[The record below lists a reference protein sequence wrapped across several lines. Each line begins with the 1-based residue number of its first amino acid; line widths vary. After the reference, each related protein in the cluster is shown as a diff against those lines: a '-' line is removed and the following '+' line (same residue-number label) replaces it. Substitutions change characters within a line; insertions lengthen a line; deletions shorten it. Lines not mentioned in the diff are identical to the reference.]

1 MARFT
6 ATRWTL
12 VAQARG
18 NDTAAQAALSQLCE
32 AYYAPVVTF
41 LACQGRGEDE
51 ARELAHEFF
60 AGVLVGRSLG
70 AADRTRGRFRNY
82 LLGAVKHFAANRRER
97 ERAARRGGGAGHAE
111 LDPGIPGADAPAD
124 HERAFDRQW
133 ALTVLARALAATRC
147 RLADAGKER
156 QFDVL
161 KLSLTGANFS
171 HADAA
176 EQLGLS
182 EGALK
187 VAVHRLRQRFREAV
201 MEEIADTVPAEHDI
215 HDELRHLLAALAGR
229 I

>member
-18 NDTAAQAALSQLCE
+18 NDTAAKTALSQLCE

-41 LACQGRGEDE
+41 LTCQGRGEDQ

-60 AGVLVGRSLG
+60 AGVLAGRSLS
-70 AADRTRGRFRNY
+70 AANPARGRFRNY

-97 ERAARRGGGAGHAE
+97 ERAARRGGGASHAE
-111 LDPGIPGADAPAD
+111 LDPEIPGADAPAD
-124 HERAFDRQW
+124 HERAFDRHW
-133 ALTVLARALAATRC
+133 ALTVVARALATTRS
-147 RLADAGKER
+147 RLADAGKAR
-156 QFDVL
+156 QFDIL
-161 KLSLTGANFS
+161 KPALTGAEFA

-176 EQLGLS
+176 HQIGLS

-201 MEEIADTVPAEHDI
+201 MEEIAHTVPAESDI
-215 HDELRHLLAALAGR
+215 HDELRHLLAALAGGR
-229 I
+229 